1 MGFDMRIIPAIDN
14 GLEFLNISSPN
25 FKNSEF
31 NKTLTATK
39 GSSFLIDSYAASVFL
54 DRLSNRKL
62 QGRIILT
69 TFALSYFTSTNVRSR
84 FDDVVRVVK
93 CLDKPD
99 LMVYNEVLYRNP
111 HIDKKKIE
119 KIASTAVK
127 MLEGIKED
135 IGRIVFVIPPEDD
148 LDKISVYFEIIINDV
163 GSKKIAFMISP
174 NTTDAQ
180 INYILTK
187 FPAPFISVR

>member
-1 MGFDMRIIPAIDN
+1 MGSDMRIIPAIDN
-14 GLEFLNISSPN
+14 GLEFLNITSPN
-25 FKNSEF
+25 FKNSEL

-69 TFALSYFTSTNVRSR
+69 TFTLSYFTSTNVRSR

-119 KIASTAVK
+119 KIANTAVK

-135 IGRIVFVIPPEDD
+135 IGRAVFVIPPEDD
-148 LDKISVYFEIIINDV
+148 LDKLSVYFETIINAM

-174 NTTDAQ
+174 NTTDTQ